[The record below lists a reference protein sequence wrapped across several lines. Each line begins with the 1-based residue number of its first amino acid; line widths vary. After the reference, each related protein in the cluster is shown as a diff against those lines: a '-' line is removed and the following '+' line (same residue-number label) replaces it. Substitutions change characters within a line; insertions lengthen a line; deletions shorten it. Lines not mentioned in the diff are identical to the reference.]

1 MQVQTILSAKESA
14 DIHTIGPE
22 ATIAEAVAALKGFG
36 IGALV
41 VLDGESIAGIISE
54 RDIVR
59 GIADRGQAFLGL
71 AVADA
76 MTREVVTCTLEDTG
90 RGVLSL
96 MTEHRMRHVPVVRD
110 GRLVGLISIGD
121 VVKSR
126 LEEIMS
132 EADALRDYIT
142 KG

>member
-14 DIHTIGPE
+14 DIHTIGPK
-22 ATIAEAVAALKGFG
+22 ATIAEAVAALKDFG

-41 VLDGESIAGIISE
+41 VIDGESIAGIISE

-71 AVADA
+71 EVADA

-90 RGVLSL
+90 RGVLSR
-96 MTEHRMRHVPVVRD
+96 MTERRMRHVPVVSD

-126 LEEIMS
+126 LGEIMS

-142 KG
+142 QG